1 MRFIKILSS
10 IVFSLIIIIAIGGYF
25 AVRNFDLNKYKIYA
39 EEMVEKE
46 LGRKLQ
52 INGEA
57 SLGISLVPTVIVN
70 DVALAN
76 PSWAQNPQ
84 MVTLKQ
90 AEVKFALLP
99 LLKKQIVIDKIV
111 LIEPEI
117 FLEAA
122 SDGKVNWEF
131 APLAAKASA
140 AAASAKVP
148 AALADNKTV
157 QASSAVAM
165 AGFAAKNVSIQNGK
179 VEYYDAKA
187 NQLTNLVIND
197 ISLSVPSYTDQIALN
212 FDVLYNQEEI
222 NGQAELGSLAQLME
236 GKEPFPFLLTTKA
249 MGVSAELNGSVADV
263 MSVPRYA
270 VEANIYNPAGN
281 FNAPETA
288 LKARID
294 GDTKELSAKIETL
307 NVVSNVITGTASVRW
322 DSKVPQIT
330 ADLQSPSINLQSF
343 NQNGNFAFQV
353 PSFTL
358 ISEAQALESVPN
370 TPIPYEFLY
379 SADANLKLAVG
390 QLVIAPGMSA
400 DNVKISAVLKSGRLT
415 INPLDFDFGG
425 GNINADLT
433 VDANAKTVALNAT
446 SKNMLLQNLH
456 KEFVVSGSGD
466 FGVKSG
472 GNLDLDINLA
482 GSGTTYRQL
491 AQNLKGQVI
500 GIVDKSVIQTG
511 GLQFISGNFVTQL
524 LSALRIDTSK
534 STDMDLTCAVV
545 RADLGGGKA
554 TFPKGIAL
562 DSKQLTIISDGNIN
576 LVNDDIA
583 FTIEPSFNKL
593 ANGNITQALASFV
606 KVGGTIEQPKSKI
619 DEEQVLKTVVG
630 VVATGGVAYLG
641 SQVILNDSGAPCY
654 TALVGTSYA
663 SRFPKPTGVR
673 ATTQEVY
680 NDASQQ
686 LKDTVKG
693 SVKDLKNT
701 AKDLKNTAKDFLGA
715 LKGL

>member
-10 IVFSLIIIIAIGGYF
+10 IVFSIIIIIAIGGYF
-25 AVRNFDLNKYKIYA
+25 AVRNFDLNKYKVYA
-39 EEMVEKE
+39 EEMVENE
-46 LGRKLQ
+46 LGRKLK

-57 SLGISLVPTVIVN
+57 SLGISLVPTVIIN

-99 LLKKQIVIDKIV
+99 LFKKQIVIDKVILV
-111 LIEPEI
+111 EPEI
-117 FLEAA
+117 FLEK
-122 SDGKVNWEF
+122 SNDGQVNWEF
-131 APLAAKASA
+131 PALSAKANK

-157 QASSAVAM
+157 QTSSAVAM
-165 AGFAAKNVSIQNGK
+165 AGFAAKNVSIRNGK

-197 ISLSVPSYTDQIALN
+197 ISLSVPSYADQIALN

-249 MGVSAELNGSVADV
+249 MGISAELNGSVADV
-263 MSVPRYA
+263 MSAPRYA

-281 FNAPETA
+281 FDAPETT
-288 LKARID
+288 LKTRID

-307 NVVSNVITGTASVRW
+307 NIVNNIISGTASVRW

-330 ADLQSPSINLQSF
+330 ADLQSPAINLQSF
-343 NQNGNFAFQV
+343 NQNSNFAFQI
-353 PSFTL
+353 PSL

-370 TPIPYEFLY
+370 TPIPYELLY
-379 SADANLKLAVG
+379 GADANLKLAVG
-390 QLVIAPGMSA
+390 QLAIAPGMVA
-400 DNVKISAVLKSGRLT
+400 DNVKMDAVLKSGRLAVK
-415 INPLDFDFGG
+415 PLEFDFGG

-433 VDANAKTVALNAT
+433 VDANAKSVALKAS

-456 KEFVVSGSGD
+456 KEFMVSGSGD
-466 FGVKSG
+466 FGIKSG
-472 GNLDLDINLA
+472 GNLDLDINLV

-511 GLQFISGNFVTQL
+511 GLQFIGGNFVTQL
-524 LSALRIDTSK
+524 LAALGIDTSK

-554 TFPKGIAL
+554 KFPKGIAL
-562 DSKQLTIISDGNIN
+562 DSKQLTIVSDGNIN
-576 LVNDDIA
+576 LVNDNIA

-593 ANGNITQALASFV
+593 ANGNITQALASFI
-606 KVGGTIEQPKSKI
+606 KVVGTLEQPQI
-619 DEEQVLKTVVG
+619 RLDDEQALKTVVG

-641 SQVILNDSGAPCY
+641 SQVMLNGSGAPCY
-654 TALVGTSYA
+654 TALEGTPYA

-673 ATTQEVY
+673 ATTQDVY
-680 NDASQQ
+680 NDATKQI
-686 LKDTVKG
+686 KDSVKG

-701 AKDLKNTAKDFLGA
+701 AKDLLDAFRGF
-715 LKGL
+715 

>member
-10 IVFSLIIIIAIGGYF
+10 IVFSIIIIIAIGGYF
-25 AVRNFDLNKYKIYA
+25 AVRNFDLNKYKVYA
-39 EEMVEKE
+39 EEMVENE
-46 LGRKLQ
+46 LGRKLK

-57 SLGISLVPTVIVN
+57 SLGISLVPTVIIN

-99 LLKKQIVIDKIV
+99 LFKKQIVIDKVILV
-111 LIEPEI
+111 EPEI
-117 FLEAA
+117 FLEK
-122 SDGKVNWEF
+122 SNDGQVNWEF
-131 APLAAKASA
+131 SALSAKANKA
-140 AAASAKVP
+140 ATSAKVS

-157 QASSAVAM
+157 QTSSAVAM
-165 AGFAAKNVSIQNGK
+165 AGFAAKNVSIRNGK

-197 ISLSVPSYTDQIALN
+197 ISLSVPSYADQIALN

-222 NGQAELGSLAQLME
+222 NGQAELGSLAQLMD

-249 MGVSAELNGSVADV
+249 MGISAELNGSVADV
-263 MSVPRYA
+263 MSAPRYA

-281 FNAPETA
+281 FDAPETT
-288 LKARID
+288 LKTRID

-307 NVVSNVITGTASVRW
+307 NIVNNIISGTVSVRW

-330 ADLQSPSINLQSF
+330 ADLQSPVINLQSF
-343 NQNGNFAFQV
+343 NQNSNFAFQI
-353 PSFTL
+353 PSL

-370 TPIPYEFLY
+370 TPIPYELLY
-379 SADANLKLAVG
+379 GADANLKLAVG
-390 QLVIAPGMSA
+390 QLSIAPGMVA
-400 DNVKISAVLKSGRLT
+400 DNVKMDAVLKSGRLAVK
-415 INPLDFDFGG
+415 PLEFDFGG

-433 VDANAKTVALNAT
+433 VDANAKSVALKAS

-456 KEFVVSGSGD
+456 KEFMVSGSGD
-466 FGVKSG
+466 FGIKSG
-472 GNLDLDINLA
+472 GNLDLDINLL

-511 GLQFISGNFVTQL
+511 GLQFIGGNFVTQL
-524 LSALRIDTSK
+524 LAALGIDTSR

-545 RADLGGGKA
+545 RADLEGGKA
-554 TFPKGIAL
+554 KFPKGIAL
-562 DSKQLTIISDGNIN
+562 DSKQLTIVSDGNIS
-576 LVNDDIA
+576 LVNDNIA

-593 ANGNITQALASFV
+593 ANGNITQALASFI
-606 KVGGTIEQPKSKI
+606 KVVGTLEQPQI
-619 DEEQVLKTVVG
+619 RLDDEQALKTVVG

-641 SQVILNDSGAPCY
+641 SQVMLNGSGAPCY
-654 TALVGTSYA
+654 TALEGTPYA

-673 ATTQEVY
+673 ATTQDVY
-680 NDASQQ
+680 NDATKQI
-686 LKDTVKG
+686 KDSVKG

-701 AKDLKNTAKDFLGA
+701 AKDLLDAFRGF
-715 LKGL
+715 